1 MRWRGSRAPD
11 NRTPPEAMA
20 AQLDQPSSLGELAE
34 AEAGCTRC
42 PLYRDAT
49 QVVPGEGGIKAK
61 IMFVGEQPGDHE
73 DRTGR
78 PFVGPAGR
86 LFDRALQDA
95 GLRRSDVFVTN
106 AVKHFKFQMRGKR
119 RLHSKPNAYEIE
131 RCRWWLDLERGLLR
145 PRLIVAL
152 GATAAR
158 ALLGRSVTLRS
169 LRGEALFLEED
180 VRLLVTLHPSALL
193 RMRDAERREAAYK
206 DFVGELEKAHD
217 IVKL

>member
-1 MRWRGSRAPD
+1 
-11 NRTPPEAMA
+11 MA

-169 LRGEALFLEED
+169 LRGETLFLEED

>member
-1 MRWRGSRAPD
+1 
-11 NRTPPEAMA
+11 MA

-206 DFVGELEKAHD
+206 DFVGELEKTHD